1 LQLFV
6 EPKGLLPAF
15 EFVARELSFLFVGA
29 KIEEDVCM
37 SHKISLRCTR
47 GQVKLARIAAFT
59 PS

>member
-1 LQLFV
+1 
-6 EPKGLLPAF
+6 LLPAF

-47 GQVKLARIAAFT
+47 GQVKLARIVAFT